1 MFPRNQR
8 LTRFGLVV
16 AAAGLLACIARIS
29 GSADSGAPASHSGG
43 HHVTLPDQ
51 VQWQDSPALPAGA
64 KVAVIEGD
72 PAKEGYF
79 AMRARLPD
87 GYRIPAHWH
96 PGYERVT
103 VLSGT
108 FHLGTGEK
116 FDKAAARALPAGSYT
131 SMEPGM
137 RHFAWAEGETV
148 LQINT
153 LGPWGITYVNPAD
166 DPRTKK

>member
-1 MFPRNQR
+1 MFQPKRHPVPTA
-8 LTRFGLVV
+8 L
-16 AAAGLLACIARIS
+16 AAAAVVLLVALAHGNRAADPPAR
-29 GSADSGAPASHSGG
+29 GAHADG
-43 HHVTLPDQ
+43 HVMTLPDQ
-51 VQWQDSPALPAGA
+51 VKWEDSPALPPGA
-64 KVAVIEGD
+64 KVALLEGD
-72 PAKEGYF
+72 PTKEGFF

-87 GYRIPAHWH
+87 GFRIPPHWH
-96 PGYERVT
+96 PGHERVT

-116 FDKAAARALPAGSYT
+116 FDKAAARALPPGSYT

-148 LQINT
+148 VQIGT

-166 DPRTKK
+166 DPRSKK

>member
-1 MFPRNQR
+1 
-8 LTRFGLVV
+8 
-16 AAAGLLACIARIS
+16 
-29 GSADSGAPASHSGG
+29 
-43 HHVTLPDQ
+43 LPDQ
-51 VQWQDSPALPAGA
+51 IQWQDSPALPAGA
-64 KVAVIEGD
+64 KVAILEGD
-72 PAKEGYF
+72 PTKDGYF
-79 AMRARLPD
+79 AMRAKLPD
-87 GYRIPAHWH
+87 GYRIPPHWH

-108 FHLGTGEK
+108 FHLGRGEK
-116 FDKAAARALPAGSYT
+116 FDKSAADALPAGTYT